1 MGGKG
6 ICLHQFSMI
15 LFNPDTNLA
24 TKPNSGTGLPRGIWT
39 RFGVEAR
46 VMEAKRFK
54 EAKA

>member
-1 MGGKG
+1 
-6 ICLHQFSMI
+6 MI

-24 TKPNSGTGLPRGIWT
+24 TKPNSGTGLQHGIWT

-46 VMEAKRFK
+46 VMEAKPLK